1 MNFTKKLILLTS
13 VFCLV
18 ALGGIF
24 VFHQNKLVISISGI
38 AVPHH
43 DLVAAKRA
51 QFFSEFA
58 SRIKQP
64 KTIILISP
72 NHYSAGQGDI
82 QTTDQDWDLDK
93 GKIISNKDAISFLVE
108 KKLVTNEPA
117 SFTDEHGIY
126 NILGDIHNNF
136 PNATL
141 IPLIFKEVS
150 EEELNKLEQSLL
162 QSCND
167 CLMIASVDFSHYQ
180 PAVLA
185 DLHDDYSIRDLQ
197 LLDTKDILANAE
209 VDSGP
214 ALALLTMWAK
224 DHNTI
229 QFTLKSHT
237 NSGIIFQNP
246 DAETTTHVFGWY
258 ERGNIVEPEKS
269 VSFLFGGDMMFD
281 RGIYHTFNDNFNQ
294 AFSKFGER
302 VFWGTAASVINL
314 EGAITTKKI
323 EDNIQP
329 DNLDFE
335 FSPKIIKTLSFLHIN
350 TASLANNHSDN
361 AGSEGIT
368 ITRSLLGAAG
378 IQPFGGAT
386 QSSVFRIAHITG
398 NGISLAVIG
407 MNLTYPNQD
416 ANILIPIIAE
426 LKKDPTVRVMIMPH
440 WGEEYEK
447 KHTLAQENTAH
458 TWIDAGAD
466 MIIGSHPHVI
476 EDAELYKGAPIIYS
490 LGNLLFD
497 QTFSRATQEGLL
509 IGGKFT
515 TDDLTFFG
523 LPVQS
528 IKYQPQFIRGER
540 KKEILNSLYIPF
552 KNYVVDSPAGEVVKI
567 NK

>member
-162 QSCND
+162 QSCKD

-197 LLDTKDILANAE
+197 LLDTKD
-209 VDSGP
+209 
-214 ALALLTMWAK
+214 
-224 DHNTI
+224 
-229 QFTLKSHT
+229 
-237 NSGIIFQNP
+237 
-246 DAETTTHVFGWY
+246 
-258 ERGNIVEPEKS
+258 
-269 VSFLFGGDMMFD
+269 
-281 RGIYHTFNDNFNQ
+281 
-294 AFSKFGER
+294 
-302 VFWGTAASVINL
+302 
-314 EGAITTKKI
+314 I